1 VGGFGVPIRNKW
13 MPFTKLVIQ
22 DLPMRESGVY
32 EVGKEQDDIV
42 LYIGHSSSSMRSRL
56 LIHKEKVDFLK
67 CTHFRKRKTDPNDS
81 SKIEK
86 QLIKQYLRQYGI
98 KPPINK
104 IMSPGDPWEG
114 ILY

>member
-1 VGGFGVPIRNKW
+1 MPIRNKW
-13 MPFTKLVIQ
+13 MPFKKPDIQ

-32 EVGKEQDDIV
+32 EVGKEQGDIV
-42 LYIGHSSSSMRSRL
+42 LYIGHSSSSIRSRL
-56 LIHKEKVDFLK
+56 LIHKGKIDFIK

-81 SKIEK
+81 AKLEK
-86 QLIKQYLRQYGI
+86 QLLTQYIRKYGAR
-98 KPPINK
+98 PPINK